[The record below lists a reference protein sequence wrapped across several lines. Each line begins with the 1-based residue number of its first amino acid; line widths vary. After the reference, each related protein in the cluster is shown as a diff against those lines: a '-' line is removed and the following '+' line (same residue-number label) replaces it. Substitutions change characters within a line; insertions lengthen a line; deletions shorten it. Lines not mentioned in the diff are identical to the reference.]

1 MGYLIERAGLRVGA
15 VMARLGAAVF
25 LMMAGPVVAHANALH
40 GFCWGSQT
48 CSDNGKNTPTSVN
61 PPQFGFVTSN
71 STYQGNLLLTILVPD
86 AQLGTDPTINEYQS
100 GSSIGSFST
109 RLASS
114 QAWSKGSLGHY
125 LFPQLGNSV
134 KPNNPIGAFTATT
147 NGYFV
152 YIAAFY
158 GLQLEAKGGN
168 NLDGPLFGLSGAL
181 PTGSYIL
188 GFLIQDGGITAT
200 ANSGAIYETGTPV
213 VPVPEPGSLLLLGT
227 AVVGLGLL
235 MRRRR

>member
-40 GFCWGSQT
+40 GFCWGSQS

-61 PPQFGFVTSN
+61 PPQFGFVTSD
-71 STYQGNLLLTILVPD
+71 STYQGNLLLAILVPD
-86 AQLGTDPTINEYQS
+86 AQLGTDPTINEYQG

-109 RLASS
+109 SLQSS
-114 QAWSKGSLGHY
+114 TAWTTGSLAHY
-125 LFPQLGNSV
+125 LSLNFYGPT

-188 GFLIQDGGITAT
+188 GFLIQDGGVIAT